1 MGKNNAIAITSII
14 AGVVLII
21 AILALVVFNPVQ
33 SSGKTVTQTGT
44 SSIKVM
50 PDLVTVYFN
59 IETKG
64 NTSSEATKANNEI
77 YEDLIEEIIMAGFD
91 EEDVK
96 TQSFNVYPYTY
107 WDEKERK
114 SKTEGYTANHYLWVE
129 LSSEE
134 MDEVSSVIDAGV
146 EAGAGISYINFELSQ
161 EKQNEYKAE
170 AMRLAAE
177 DAKIK
182 AKATASG
189 FGKDIGRLVSVST
202 NEFNYYPWRAY
213 SSSGMAEDAIYA
225 KSEAT
230 SITPSEQEITASV
243 SAVFKIK

>member
-1 MGKNNAIAITSII
+1 MDKSIQITLMVVLGAIII
-14 AGVVLII
+14 ALIFSNSFGI
-21 AILALVVFNPVQ
+21 
-33 SSGKTVTQTGT
+33 QTGET
-44 SSIKVM
+44 ISAQGVSSVKAM
-50 PDLVTVYFN
+50 PDLITIHFN
-59 IETKG
+59 VETKAK
-64 NTSSEATKANNEI
+64 TSENATKLNSDIVETLKAS
-77 YEDLIEEIIMAGFD
+77 LIAKGFD
-91 EEDVK
+91 EKEIK
-96 TQSFNVYPYTY
+96 TQGFSVYPDYT
-107 WDEKERK
+107 WDSTGKRKDNGFIATHSIKLEISADESEKIGE
-114 SKTEGYTANHYLWVE
+114 A
-129 LSSEE
+129 
-134 MDEVSSVIDAGV
+134 IDAGV
-146 EAGAGISYINFELSQ
+146 SAGAGISYINFELSQ